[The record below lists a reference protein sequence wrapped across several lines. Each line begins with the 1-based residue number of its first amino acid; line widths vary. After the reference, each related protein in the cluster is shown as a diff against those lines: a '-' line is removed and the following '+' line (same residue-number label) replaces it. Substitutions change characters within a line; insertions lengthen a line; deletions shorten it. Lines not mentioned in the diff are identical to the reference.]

1 MNIYAVVSIVE
12 GFLIVCMLGWEI
24 FWLRRMFQV
33 LWRMP
38 TAQQLQQMV
47 DLMQKDGQAIRGI
60 ASFVVPSL
68 FSSGNSGS
76 SEEKLAQR
84 K

>member
-33 LWRMP
+33 LWNMP
-38 TAQQLQQMV
+38 TADQVKQMV
-47 DLMQKDGQAIRGI
+47 ELMRSDGQAIRSI
-60 ASFVVPSL
+60 AGLVVPNFL
-68 FSSGNSGS
+68 KPKV
-76 SEEKLAQR
+76 EK
-84 K
+84 